1 MKISTPS
8 RIGDH
13 VLCSGVM
20 AVLLRATPSS
30 CIEKSRSQALTMFG
44 CCDSAGGHENGWF
57 FGNLRFR
64 YFPSPR
70 VCRTLP
76 DPDHV
81 TEPARGQENKTCWS
95 MGGRWG
101 GCLKNLVERT
111 CLHVYPLSFEC
122 HLLSGLLAKNY
133 WTYWFD
139 NRGGRCCNLLGVL
152 SMGPFWIRPIL

>member
-1 MKISTPS
+1 MGCREDRKASTPMQISTPS
-8 RIGDH
+8 RMGDH

-20 AVLLRATPSS
+20 VVLLRATPSS

-64 YFPSPR
+64 YFPSPC

-111 CLHVYPLSFEC
+111 CLHVYRYRLNAIF
-122 HLLSGLLAKNY
+122 
-133 WTYWFD
+133 
-139 NRGGRCCNLLGVL
+139 
-152 SMGPFWIRPIL
+152 SMGFWRRTRLIGVWCCFT